1 MNEQLCYRAEES
13 LLENADCVIL
23 HMQVGKHVSTQIFG
37 DFDQLRV
44 GLLSILHS
52 SAIEEL
58 KKLDGEE
65 FYE

>member
-1 MNEQLCYRAEES
+1 M
-13 LLENADCVIL
+13 ENADCVIL
-23 HMQVGKHVSTQIFG
+23 HIQVGKHVSTQIFG
-37 DFDQLRV
+37 PFDALWV

-52 SAIEEL
+52 DAIEEL